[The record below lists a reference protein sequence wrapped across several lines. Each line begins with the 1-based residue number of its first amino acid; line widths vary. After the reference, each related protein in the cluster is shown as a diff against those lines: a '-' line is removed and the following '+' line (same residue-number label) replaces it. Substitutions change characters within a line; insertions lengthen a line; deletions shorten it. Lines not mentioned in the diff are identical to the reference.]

1 MLPGTDQELLTVLP
15 DVAQRNIA
23 LTGFMAVGK
32 SAVGRSLAR
41 KLGRAFVDLDKVI
54 EKSEGMKIKEIFSQK
69 GEPYFRQAESR
80 NLAEVLCRGGQVIAT
95 GGGAVTDDANLQ
107 LLRHKSFLICLTA
120 FPEVLLRRSGNGRRR
135 PLLKGGDR
143 ALRIRQL
150 LAEREKSY
158 AQAHVSIDTS
168 NLTVDQVVE
177 RIVEALARR
186 EAIECRA

>member
-1 MLPGTDQELLTVLP
+1 MLPGTDQKLLAALP
-15 DVAQRNIA
+15 DSSQQNIA

-41 KLGRAFVDLDKVI
+41 RLGRAFVDLDKVI
-54 EKSEGMKIKEIFSQK
+54 EKNEGMKIKEIFSRK
-69 GEPYFRQAESR
+69 GEPHFRQVEGR
-80 NLAEVLCRGGQVIAT
+80 TLAEVLCQRGQVIAT
-95 GGGAVTDDANLQ
+95 GGGVVTDDANLQ
-107 LLRHKSFLICLTA
+107 LLRLKSFLICLTA
-120 FPEVLLRRSGNGRRR
+120 VPEVLLRRSGNGRSR
-135 PLLKGGDR
+135 PLLKGNDR

-150 LAEREKSY
+150 LAQREKSY

-186 EAIECRA
+186 EAI